1 MFLCLAALYESWSIP
16 LAVLLSVPTG
26 VFGAFLFQYVRGLEN
41 SIYMQIGL
49 VMLIGLTAK
58 NAILIVEFAKVRMEA
73 GMSICEAAVQAALI
87 RLRPILMTI
96 HCFYS
101 GTVSLWRLPRG
112 AGAGARNSMGNAV
125 VGGMLAATVLEIFVV
140 PALFVMIETL
150 REKYTFPGKK
160 EKDR

>member
-1 MFLCLAALYESWSIP
+1 MTSIAFILGCIP
-16 LAVLLSVPTG
+16 LA
-26 VFGAFLFQYVRGLEN
+26 
-41 SIYMQIGL
+41 
-49 VMLIGLTAK
+49 
-58 NAILIVEFAKVRMEA
+58 FA
-73 GMSICEAAVQAALI
+73 S
-87 RLRPILMTI
+87 
-96 HCFYS
+96 
-101 GTVSLWRLPRG
+101 G